1 MADTNPKPK
10 QGSRPSLLRQL
21 FESGAFIPRAAGSYD
36 VLKNVA
42 KGVNMRINENLAKNL
57 DPYTYGASGVQTGQ
71 EGMMDKLSFITG
83 AAKKYAKAG
92 ILNIKDPGRA
102 MLEQNPSNQDMLRMD
117 LLNIYAGKPQTY
129 NTALKSEYKPSTS
142 KDANKQYYKSKESE
156 EDLLLA
162 LLDGNALNKLSKG
175 ITSKKDLEEA
185 FSAKGKKVGTG
196 YQRTV
201 SGLGTATVGFGED
214 EKGPYVSYYDKW
226 DLNPASGK
234 SSALKLGK
242 SADEFITGLTE
253 SLGATPAEVY
263 NRIYFDKKTG
273 KPISPEY
280 QEIFNKAVS
289 NAKEAELAN
298 TGESSWTTGKPITG
312 GFSGL
317 KKKKK

>member
-1 MADTNPKPK
+1 MADTNPNP
-10 QGSRPSLLRQL
+10 SPRPSLLRQL
-21 FESGAFIPRAAGSYD
+21 FESGAFVPTPGGLYTTI
-36 VLKNVA
+36 KKVA
-42 KGVNMRINENLAKNL
+42 TGANMRINENLAKNL
-57 DPYTYGASGVQTGQ
+57 DPYTYG
-71 EGMMDKLSFITG
+71 EGPANAEGLMDKIKFFTG
-83 AAKKYAKAG
+83 AAKKYARAG

-156 EDLLLA
+156 EDLLLSM
-162 LLDGNALNKLSKG
+162 LDGDALNKLSKG

-226 DLNPASGK
+226 DLNPGSGK
-234 SSALKLGK
+234 SSGLKLGK
-242 SADEFITGLTE
+242 SSDDFITSLTE

-273 KPISPEY
+273 KPIGTEY
-280 QEIFNKAVS
+280 QDIFNKAVS
-289 NAKEAELAN
+289 NAKQAELAN
-298 TGESSWTTGKPITG
+298 AGESSWTTGAPIKG

>member
-1 MADTNPKPK
+1 MADTNPKP
-10 QGSRPSLLRQL
+10 GSRPSLLRQL
-21 FESGAFIPRAAGSYD
+21 FESGAFVPRAAGSFD

-42 KGVNMRINENLAKNL
+42 KGVNMRINENLAKNI
-57 DPYTYGASGVQTGQ
+57 DPYKYG
-71 EGMMDKLSFITG
+71 EGPTSSEGLMDKLQFVAD
-83 AAKKYAKAG
+83 AAKKYTRAG

-102 MLEQNPSNQDMLRMD
+102 ILDQNPSNQDMLRVD
-117 LLNIYAGKPQTY
+117 LLNIYAGKPQAY

-142 KDANKQYYKSKESE
+142 KDTNKQYYKAKESD
-156 EDLLLA
+156 EDLLLSMLDSDA
-162 LLDGNALNKLSKG
+162 LKKLSKG
-175 ITSKKDLEEA
+175 VASKKDLENA
-185 FSAKGKKVGTG
+185 LSAKGNKAGTG
-196 YQRTV
+196 YQRTI

-226 DLNPASGK
+226 DLNPLSGK
-234 SSALKLGK
+234 SSGIKLGK
-242 SADEFITGLTE
+242 AGDEFVSNLTE

-273 KPISPEY
+273 KPINPEH

-289 NAKEAELAN
+289 NAKQVELDNA
-298 TGESSWTTGKPITG
+298 GESSWTTGKPITG